1 MKSHFFKKNNIMF
14 HFLWVFLV
22 IKILNAV
29 NLKKS
34 TLTETTVLVY
44 TAHYNGYLK
53 SSKKKN
59 GAWWK
64 QSFKPSK
71 DITKKV
77 LTYLRVFPSSEEFS
91 RVPIIVISAIFEQ
104 YFWMTYAWTVIKGKF
119 FILMWI
125 KYFIRRYGYK
135 VSVPSFI

>member
-1 MKSHFFKKNNIMF
+1 M
-14 HFLWVFLV
+14 FLV

-34 TLTETTVLVY
+34 SLTETTLLLY
-44 TAHYNGYLK
+44 TAHYDGYLK
-53 SSKKKN
+53 STKKKKKN

-77 LTYLRVFPSSEEFS
+77 LTCLRIFPSSEEFN
-91 RVPIIVISAIFEQ
+91 RVPIIVISIIFEQ
-104 YFWMTYAWTVIKGKF
+104 YFWMTYAWTAIKGKL
-119 FILMWI
+119 FILM
-125 KYFIRRYGYK
+125 
-135 VSVPSFI
+135 